1 MKALHVVAKTNSF
14 WRIGRQFGPTPTIIP
29 IAELKEEELER
40 LKAETMLVAVEVDV
54 EDPAKKKTKAGEGDG
69 GKDPK

>member
-1 MKALHVVAKTNSF
+1 MKALHVVAKTASF

-29 IAELKEEELER
+29 IAELTDEELER
-40 LKAETMLVAVEVDV
+40 LKAETMLVAVDV
-54 EDPAKKKTKAGEGDG
+54 EAEDPVKKKPKPGEND